1 MAGCEID
8 LESFNNATEPEARD
22 EILFKNII
30 SIKTEISDIKKMID
44 DMRSYQTQREDERD
58 KKVIEIAERVAKK
71 YAIATT
77 TIVVP
82 GSLGLM
88 GFAYVIVTSLF
99 PG

>member
-8 LESFNNATEPEARD
+8 LESFNNATAPEARD

-30 SIKTEISDIKKMID
+30 SIKSEISDIKKMIE
-44 DMRSYQTQREDERD
+44 DMRAYQTQREDDRD
-58 KKVIEIAERVAKK
+58 KKVIAIAEKVAKK

-82 GSLGLM
+82 GSMGLM
-88 GFAYVIVTSLF
+88 GFAYIVVTSLF
-99 PG
+99 PA